1 MRAQRN
7 ISLKIK
13 RCLRRSR
20 QRSPKLPL
28 ANLTNRKPRTRL
40 NPLQYQLPRNPFSL
54 RKHRPQAL
62 VPLNNV
68 PKRSFQRSNIK
79 KTPQPYRQRDRVA
92 RSPAFQPLQKPQPTL
107 RKRQRYFRR
116 TLNRTQRWTRNS
128 SIPKPLNQQ
137 RNRRRFKQAA
147 DRYLNIKARPYPA
160 DHTRRQKRVTPKR
173 KEVILDPNSLDPQH
187 LRKQPAQNLLARRA
201 RRPKTAPANH
211 RRRQRSAVK
220 LPVRRQREPIKLH
233 DRRRHHVVR

>member
-1 MRAQRN
+1 MRPQRH
-7 ISLKIK
+7 ITLKIK
-13 RCLRRSR
+13 RRLRRSR
-20 QRSPKLPL
+20 QRSPKLPF
-28 ANLTNRKPRTRL
+28 ANLTNQKPRTRL
-40 NPLQYQLPRNPFSL
+40 KPLQYQLPRNPVSL

-79 KTPQPYRQRDRVA
+79 KTPQPDRQRDRVA
-92 RSPAFQPLQKPQPTL
+92 RSPSFQPLQKPQPTL

-116 TLNRTQRWTRNS
+116 TLNRTQRRPRIS
-128 SIPKPLNQQ
+128 PSPKPLNQQ

-160 DHTRRQKRVTPKR
+160 DQTRRQKRVTPKR
-173 KEVILDPNSLDPQH
+173 EEVILDPNSLDPQH

-201 RRPKTAPANH
+201 RRPKTSTTNR
-211 RRRQRSAVK
+211 RRRQRRTAK
-220 LPVRRQREPIKLH
+220 LPVRRQR
-233 DRRRHHVVR
+233 